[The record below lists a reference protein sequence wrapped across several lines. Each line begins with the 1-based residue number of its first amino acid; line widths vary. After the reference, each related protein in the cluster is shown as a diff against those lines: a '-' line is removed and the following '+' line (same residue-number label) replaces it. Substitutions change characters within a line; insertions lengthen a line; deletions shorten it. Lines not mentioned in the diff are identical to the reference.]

1 MNATNSKPIQSV
13 QHAIDILNCFEPACP
28 SLSIAEISEKT
39 GLHINT
45 TRGLI
50 NTLVANH
57 LLVRN
62 EETMAYSLGLYFL
75 GKSELLRSNTESY
88 IALFKPYIDRI
99 AENFHCSSSLQIVNQ
114 NEVFSIYCAY
124 PSNRAYYIVL
134 SEFTQLP
141 LHATSSGKLLL
152 LDQYERF
159 GDTVLEKIKYTPYTL
174 QSIRNAKSLK
184 SQLDNIKKIGYS
196 IELEEYAYDVGSI
209 AIPIYSADGNLIL
222 TISATAFAK
231 NLVSIRAE
239 LVAELKK
246 AVSIWKS

>member
-13 QHAIDILNCFEPACP
+13 QRAIDILNCFEPACP

-152 LDQYERF
+152 LDQYEKF
-159 GDTVLEKIKYTPYTL
+159 GDTVLEKS
-174 QSIRNAKSLK
+174 SIRLIHFNPFGMQKVSKVSWTISKRLVTPLSLK
-184 SQLDNIKKIGYS
+184 NMPTMSAVLPFQS
-196 IELEEYAYDVGSI
+196 TVQM
-209 AIPIYSADGNLIL
+209 AIS
-222 TISATAFAK
+222 S
-231 NLVSIRAE
+231 
-239 LVAELKK
+239 
-246 AVSIWKS
+246 

>member
-1 MNATNSKPIQSV
+1 M
-13 QHAIDILNCFEPACP
+13 
-28 SLSIAEISEKT
+28 
-39 GLHINT
+39 
-45 TRGLI
+45 
-50 NTLVANH
+50 
-57 LLVRN
+57 
-62 EETMAYSLGLYFL
+62 
-75 GKSELLRSNTESY
+75 
-88 IALFKPYIDRI
+88 
-99 AENFHCSSSLQIVNQ
+99 
-114 NEVFSIYCAY
+114 
-124 PSNRAYYIVL
+124 
-134 SEFTQLP
+134 
-141 LHATSSGKLLL
+141 LL